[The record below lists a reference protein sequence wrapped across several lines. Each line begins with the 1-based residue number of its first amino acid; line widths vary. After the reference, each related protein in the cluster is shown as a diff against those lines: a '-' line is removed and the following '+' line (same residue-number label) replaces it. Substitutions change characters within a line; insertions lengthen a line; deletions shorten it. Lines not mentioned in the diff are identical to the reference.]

1 MLPDWPA
8 KPAFV
13 RLKERPDTDDLIPVD
28 FSCTL
33 MSLPKSFT
41 LPIVTEDG
49 SHHVLRTG
57 IKAYARITAFIQMSG
72 PFKGKDVGFRAQADQ
87 ARAFK
92 LADLVQR
99 NMIKYGK

>member
-1 MLPDWPA
+1 MLI
-8 KPAFV
+8 
-13 RLKERPDTDDLIPVD
+13 RLKERPDTDTALPVD
-28 FSCTL
+28 FSCLGLLGQGYPIT
-33 MSLPKSFT
+33 KSFN
-41 LPIVTEDG
+41 LPIVTDEG
-49 SHHVLRTG
+49 SHHVLRMG
-57 IKAYARITAFIQMSG
+57 IKAYARIDAFVEMSG